1 MFIIHPSKQSDDIF
15 MRDTCLRIVDLLGDG
30 EFVSGAV
37 LGDALCVSR
46 TAVWKH
52 LNKLEDWGVPIEKA
66 RGRGYRITGG
76 MELLHERQILDGISK
91 PACQLLGGLQVLE
104 TTDSTNNVVRSEI
117 EKDAPQGFVCFAERQ
132 SGGRGRHGR
141 EWVSPFGRNLYMSLS
156 WHFDEGAAAL
166 EGLSLAVGVGVA
178 RVVESF
184 GVSNV
189 ALKWPNDILLDKQK
203 VGGVL
208 LEMMGDPIGR
218 CQVIVGV
225 GINLGM
231 TEGVAIDQPWADL
244 NSHAQISRNQLAS
257 ALLSELLPLLDAYT
271 GCGFQAHHAE
281 WESLDAYRDSPIKL
295 ITPRM
300 TVRGLGRG
308 VSATGAIQ
316 IEVDGVIKAYSGG
329 EVSLRGDDDS

>member
-1 MFIIHPSKQSDDIF
+1 
-15 MRDTCLRIVDLLGDG
+15 MRDTCLRIVDLLSDG
-30 EFVSGAV
+30 EYVSGEV
-37 LGDALCVSR
+37 LGDALGVSR

-52 LNKLEDWGVPIEKA
+52 LNKLEGWGVPIEKA
-66 RGRGYRITGG
+66 KGRGYRITGG
-76 MELLHERQILDGISK
+76 MELLCEQRVLDGVSIR
-91 PACQLLGGLQVLE
+91 ARQLLDGLQVLE
-104 TTDSTNNVVRSEI
+104 TTESTNNVVRSQI
-117 EKDAPQGFVCFAERQ
+117 EKGAAQGFVCFAERQ

-178 RVVESF
+178 RVIESF
-184 GVSNV
+184 GLRNV

-231 TEGVAIDQPWADL
+231 TEDVVIDQPWADL
-244 NSHAQISRNQLAS
+244 SSHAKISRNQLAS
-257 ALLSELLPLLDAYT
+257 ALLSELLSMLDSYSRV
-271 GCGFQAHHAE
+271 GFPNYHAQ
-281 WESLDAYRDSPIKL
+281 WESYDAYRDSPIKL
-295 ITPRM
+295 LTPRM
-300 TVRGLGRG
+300 TVQGVGRG
-308 VSATGAIQ
+308 VSRTGAIQ
-316 IEVDGVIKAYSGG
+316 IEVDGVIESYSGG
-329 EVSLRGDDDS
+329 EISLRPVDDR

>member
-1 MFIIHPSKQSDDIF
+1 

-30 EFVSGAV
+30 EYVSGEV
-37 LGDALCVSR
+37 LGDALGVSR

-52 LNKLEDWGVPIEKA
+52 LNKLETWGVRIEKVK
-66 RGRGYRITGG
+66 GRGYRITGG
-76 MELLHERQILDGISK
+76 MELLCEQRVIDGMSLPARQLHDS
-91 PACQLLGGLQVLE
+91 LQILE
-104 TTDSTNNVVRSEI
+104 TTESTNSVVRGQI
-117 EKDAPQGFVCFAERQ
+117 ENGAAQGFVCFAERQ

-178 RVVESF
+178 RVIASF
-184 GVSNV
+184 GLCNV
-189 ALKWPNDILLDKQK
+189 ALKWPNDILLDKKK

-231 TEGVAIDQPWADL
+231 TEDAAIDQPWADL
-244 NSHAQISRNQLAS
+244 SSHAKISRNHLAS
-257 ALLSELLPLLDAYT
+257 ALLSELLPMLDSYSRV
-271 GCGFQAHHAE
+271 GFPNYHAQ
-281 WESLDAYRDSPIKL
+281 WESYDAYRDSPIKL
-295 ITPRM
+295 LTPRM
-300 TVRGLGRG
+300 TVQGVGRG
-308 VSATGAIQ
+308 VTGTGAIQ
-316 IEVDGVIKAYSGG
+316 IEVDGVIESYSGG
-329 EVSLRGDDDS
+329 EISLRPVDDR